1 MAKFAQVD
9 KAGNPVAF
17 YADDIHDQIPADAIP
32 IPDADWQAHIE
43 GNRRVWDGKAWVPYK
58 PTAAEQL
65 AQAQTAKLAKLQAAY
80 QAALE
85 AGVQYRG
92 ATFDSDDRS
101 QSELAKVLIA
111 IANGWMLPT
120 GFAWVDAANNPHPV
134 PDVAWL
140 QGLAQGLADHKAACF
155 ARLQKAKAAV
165 RAAKTAAA
173 VQRVQF

>member
-1 MAKFAQVD
+1 MKYAAID
-9 KAGNPVAF
+9 NNGIPTAF

-32 IPDADWQAHIE
+32 IPDADWQAHIG
-43 GNRRVWDGKAWVPYK
+43 GNRRVWGGKAWVAHK
-58 PTAAEQL
+58 PSAAEQL
-65 AQAQTAKLAKLQAAY
+65 AQAQTAKLAELQAAY

-85 AGVQYRG
+85 AGVQYQG

-120 GFAWVDAANNPHPV
+120 GFAWIDAANNPHPV
-134 PDVAWL
+134 PDAAWL
-140 QGLAQGLADHKAACF
+140 QGLAQVLADHKAACF

-165 RAAKTAAA
+165 RAAKTQAA
-173 VQRVQF
+173 VQKVQF